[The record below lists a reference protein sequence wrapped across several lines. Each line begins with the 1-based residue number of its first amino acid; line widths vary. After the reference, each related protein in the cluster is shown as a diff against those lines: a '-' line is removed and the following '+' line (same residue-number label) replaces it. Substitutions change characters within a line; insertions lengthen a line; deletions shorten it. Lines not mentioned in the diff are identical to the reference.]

1 MKSEP
6 FWKLGFLFISL
17 KKFLKQILIEIIFFV
32 WQKTD
37 RFVVTFAFSNCHSFT
52 IFKYFRFQNKI
63 ILICADYKISLQCFL
78 KVAKWLNLQLTSK
91 VWLREH
97 KLEKWARRL
106 ENWKLWVEWS
116 KMWKQ
121 TQPVITRCR
130 KYVYL
135 SLASFCK
142 KKKKIR
148 ICFLSNFLHFLNWLR
163 TCNWSLEVKQRY
175 QPWNGWWTS
184 REKTSLP
191 FCSWAFIRQIS
202 FYMFLC
208 LRVCLSLFFS
218 DSLFLFL
225 FVYFFSLSSS

>member
-17 KKFLKQILIEIIFFV
+17 KIFLKQILIEIIFFV

-142 KKKKIR
+142 KKKKYTNM
-148 ICFLSNFLHFLNWLR
+148 FSVKLLAL
-163 TCNWSLEVKQRY
+163 LEL
-175 QPWNGWWTS
+175 T
-184 REKTSLP
+184 
-191 FCSWAFIRQIS
+191 
-202 FYMFLC
+202 
-208 LRVCLSLFFS
+208 
-218 DSLFLFL
+218 
-225 FVYFFSLSSS
+225 